1 MNRAVFCGNVK
12 IGGGAPVSIQSM
24 TNTDP
29 HDPVAI
35 LSQIEELKNAGCQ
48 IIRLAVPDMEA
59 AKCFGTVKKKSPL
72 PMVADIHFDHN
83 LAIAAMDNG
92 ADKIRINPGNI
103 GGREN
108 TRAVVKKAKERGIP
122 IRVGVNSGSLEK
134 DILEKYGCVTA
145 EGLVESALRNV
156 KILEDEDFHDIVI
169 SIKSSDVVMNT
180 AAYRLIS
187 SKCSYPLHIG
197 VTEAGTPRAG
207 MIKSAVGLGALLMDD
222 IGDTMRVSL
231 TGDPVNE
238 IIAARQILS
247 AAGKRKQAMDLV
259 SCPTCGRTKVDLAG
273 IADAV
278 EKALM
283 PIADKRTAAGK
294 PPVTVAVMGCEV
306 NGPGEAKGADFGVAC
321 GKGKGMLFVKGEP
334 LKTVNEDEIIDELV
348 KLAETI

>member
-1 MNRAVFCGNVK
+1 MSRAVYCGKIK

-24 TNTDP
+24 TNADP
-29 HDPVAI
+29 HDPSAI
-35 LSQIEELKNAGCQ
+35 LAQIEKLAEAGCE
-48 IIRLAVPDMEA
+48 IIRLAVPDMQA
-59 AKCFGTVKKKSPL
+59 AKCFGKVKMMSPL
-72 PMVADIHFDHN
+72 PMVADIHFDHE

-108 TRAVVKKAKERGIP
+108 TRAVVKKAKECGIP

-134 DILEKYGCVTA
+134 DILEKYGAVTA

-156 KILEDEDFHDIVI
+156 KILEDEEFYDIVI

-180 AAYRLIS
+180 KAYRLIR
-187 SKCSYPLHIG
+187 SKCDYPLHIG

-247 AAGKRKQAMDLV
+247 AAGKKKEAINLV

-273 IADAV
+273 IAEQV
-278 EKALM
+278 EKAMM
-283 PIADKRTAAGK
+283 PIADMRLKEGK

-348 KLAETI
+348 ELARRV